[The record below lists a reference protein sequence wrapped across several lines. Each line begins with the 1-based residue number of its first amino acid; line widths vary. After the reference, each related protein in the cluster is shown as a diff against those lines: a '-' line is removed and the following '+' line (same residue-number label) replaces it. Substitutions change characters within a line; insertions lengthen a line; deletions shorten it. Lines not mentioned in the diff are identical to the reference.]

1 MQAVDSL
8 AASRGIV
15 DLIFDAKPETTGV
28 LVICAVFSLVSWYI
42 IAAKWWEFRQIGAQR
57 RAFERAVERT
67 RTLDEREHA
76 MASLGASPFAEI
88 VRTAGSCVADMHAAM
103 QRDNVTRSGLSLT
116 QLEALTMTL
125 DAEVRAESD
134 EMTRMLAWLATIGA
148 VAPLLGLLGTVLGIM
163 QSFLGI
169 AENGS
174 GNIAAVAPGIADAL
188 VATAAG
194 LFAAIPA
201 VMAYN
206 LFTAKIER
214 LEGELERLAQETIG
228 ALGREGRL

>member
-1 MQAVDSL
+1 MQADTMGVP
-8 AASRGIV
+8 RGIV
-15 DLIFDAKPETTGV
+15 DLIFDAKPETTAV
-28 LVICAVFSLVSWYI
+28 LLICAVFSLASWYI
-42 IAAKWWEFRQIGAQR
+42 IASKWWEFRR
-57 RAFERAVERT
+57 VDRSRNAFEQAMERT
-67 RTLDEREHA
+67 RSLEEREQA
-76 MASLGASPFAEI
+76 MVPLGASPFAEI
-88 VRTAGSCVADMHAAM
+88 VRSAGMYMSDLRSAM

-116 QLEALTMTL
+116 QLEGLTMTL
-125 DAEVRAESD
+125 DAEVRGEAD
-134 EMTRMLAWLATIGA
+134 ELTRTLPWLATIGA

-163 QSFLGI
+163 QAFLGI
-169 AENGS
+169 IEGGS

-206 LFTAKIER
+206 LFTARVERIES
-214 LEGELERLAQETIG
+214 ELERLAQDTIG